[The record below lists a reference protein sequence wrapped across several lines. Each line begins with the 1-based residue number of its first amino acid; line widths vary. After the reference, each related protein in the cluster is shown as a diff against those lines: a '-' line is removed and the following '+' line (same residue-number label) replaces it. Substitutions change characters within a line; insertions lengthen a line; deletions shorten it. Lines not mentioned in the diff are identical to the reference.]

1 MQSIYSHPGD
11 KVSYCY
17 QLAFEVGSSSPILQV
32 TKEPTYPR
40 GEAIA
45 HTAPAFPKL
54 NLKPICL

>member
-17 QLAFEVGSSSPILQV
+17 QLAFEVGSSIPILQV
-32 TKEPTYPR
+32 TKELTPR